1 MGAARASFT
10 PCAAHIYPVAY
21 GSFEGIIPQ
30 GQYGGGTVLLWDRG
44 TWTPLE
50 DPRGRIPS
58 GEAEVPAS
66 RGEARG
72 RLVPGE
78 ASWRKG
84 QEQRQGG
91 WAELAP
97 DQGEGRRGAAV
108 VALRRDRGAA

>member
-21 GSFEGIIPQ
+21 GSAGP
-30 GQYGGGTVLLWDRG
+30 VWRRDRA
-44 TWTPLE
+44 PLG
-50 DPRGRIPS
+50 PRHVDTARGPPGRIPS

>member
-50 DPRGRIPS
+50 DPRAGYRAGKLKFQLH
-58 GEAEVPAS
+58 GEKLE
-66 RGEARG
+66 
-72 RLVPGE
+72 
-78 ASWRKG
+78 
-84 QEQRQGG
+84 GG
-91 WAELAP
+91 WSLVRLR
-97 DQGEGRRGAAV
+97 GGKGRRRGKEEGGGGTGIKE
-108 VALRRDRGAA
+108 RDD